1 MLPFFEV
8 PGGSSRTMLDL
19 MGYKKYEA
27 FSNMAVVGVVLAF
40 EAGGA
45 IVPFKGWQLGLANQF
60 SEVVGM
66 PINYVTFMVVGFIIS
81 TLTLLVYLL
90 VVSKVFKVDFSRLA
104 TFDVT
109 ALDNADKKMDT
120 RQKIVL
126 WINGAVMFFI
136 LLASL
141 LPSGTG
147 LYKFFN
153 STLTVAG
160 VFSLGAIL
168 MSIISLKDGEPLID
182 FHAVASTSVRWDV
195 LFRIGSAMVLAAAFV
210 APETGIM
217 DWCGI
222 GVRSHLLR
230 QELLRI
236 PAHHHPHHRRFHER
250 LQQHCAWRHAHP
262 GCRSVYSGFRCEP
275 DACRHHA
282 HLCRQHGDDPAKRRG
297 SHRSHARELRL
308 AHPVGC
314 VQVCHVG

>member
-1 MLPFFEV
+1 
-8 PGGSSRTMLDL
+8 MLDL
-19 MGYKKYEA
+19 MSYKKHEA

-104 TFDVT
+104 TFGVT

-141 LPSGTG
+141 LPSISS
-147 LYKFFN
+147 
-153 STLTVAG
+153 ST
-160 VFSLGAIL
+160 
-168 MSIISLKDGEPLID
+168 P
-182 FHAVASTSVRWDV
+182 R
-195 LFRIGSAMVLAAAFV
+195 
-210 APETGIM
+210 
-217 DWCGI
+217 
-222 GVRSHLLR
+222 
-230 QELLRI
+230 
-236 PAHHHPHHRRFHER
+236 
-250 LQQHCAWRHAHP
+250 
-262 GCRSVYSGFRCEP
+262 
-275 DACRHHA
+275 
-282 HLCRQHGDDPAKRRG
+282 
-297 SHRSHARELRL
+297 
-308 AHPVGC
+308 
-314 VQVCHVG
+314 